1 MPDNPSLSIIIPVFN
16 VEKYL
21 SMCIDSLLKAE
32 GIEETDIILVDDGST
47 DGSFAVLDDYAA
59 RDRRIRLLRHD
70 RNRGLS
76 AARNTASAPPTVA

>member
-32 GIEETDIILVDDGST
+32 GIEETDIILVDDS
-47 DGSFAVLDDYAA
+47 
-59 RDRRIRLLRHD
+59 
-70 RNRGLS
+70 LS
-76 AARNTASAPPTVA
+76 KHHTIFNQDKGDCSQCII